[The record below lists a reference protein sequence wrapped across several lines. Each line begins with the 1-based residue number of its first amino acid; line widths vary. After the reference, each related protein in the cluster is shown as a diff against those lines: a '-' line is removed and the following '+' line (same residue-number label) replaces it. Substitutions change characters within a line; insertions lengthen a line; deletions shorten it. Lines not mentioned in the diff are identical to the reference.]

1 MKKNSM
7 HQKLV
12 CDRCGEAHG
21 LEIRWIYLS
30 FVRQFD
36 EELRRREPNPERI
49 ESLRTLLYA
58 LQRRFPW
65 LVEPGAEPTC
75 DVDTPA
81 GEA

>member
-7 HQKLV
+7 LQKLA

-30 FVRQFD
+30 FVRQFE
-36 EELRRREPNPERI
+36 EELLSPAPNQDRI

-65 LVEPGAEPTC
+65 LVEPGAEPSC
-75 DVDTPA
+75 SVDKPA